1 MGQMTGS
8 KGSAETIE
16 LLKALLANYP
26 SQQAAA
32 EESYYSPS
40 YLSLLSNGKRIASIN
55 FCDWVKTAHPE
66 LKRLCTAVQ
75 LSRVM
80 D

>member
-1 MGQMTGS
+1 MNER

-26 SQQAAA
+26 SLTAAAA
-32 EESYYSPS
+32 ESNYSLS
-40 YLSLLSNGKRIASIN
+40 YLSLLSRGRRIASKE
-55 FCDWVKTAHPE
+55 FCNWVKAEHPE
-66 LKRLCTAVQ
+66 LKPLCNAVRLSKLT
-75 LSRVM
+75 